1 MSIKVTD
8 YNETYFENE
17 KSYFVSLNL
26 IPISNTSGNVVTGE
40 WSKSIKSS
48 NEFKNLSILSS
59 GLFKISASAKNL
71 TGDSSQEFKISN
83 LVKFANLESN
93 NYSVYE
99 NFTIKVDLIGEDEKP
114 YILDCQVEI
123 KEIQDIIWF
132 QKKGSYFDGQNL
144 TFEGYSQKSGIIAF
158 QVTTSNSSSD
168 FISNPFKLNFSNAKI
183 KLSFDEVV
191 KFI

>member
-99 NFTIKVDLIGEDEKP
+99 NFTIKVDLIGT
-114 YILDCQVEI
+114 L
-123 KEIQDIIWF
+123 
-132 QKKGSYFDGQNL
+132 
-144 TFEGYSQKSGIIAF
+144 
-158 QVTTSNSSSD
+158 
-168 FISNPFKLNFSNAKI
+168 
-183 KLSFDEVV
+183 
-191 KFI
+191 